1 MWSRGFSLVY
11 AHTLVLAGEV
21 ERGRQLAESTLAL
34 VDAHSVG
41 RTENWFSRER
51 AAAFAVLRDDGRA
64 LDELEISVRTGKLYR
79 WWYLAG
85 HDPLYAHLRGNPRF
99 QMLDGQARQHIDRQR
114 ALLEEMR
121 RKARVPRRAE

>member
-1 MWSRGFSLVY
+1 M
-11 AHTLVLAGEV
+11 
-21 ERGRQLAESTLAL
+21 AL
-34 VDAHSVG
+34 VDAHGVG

-51 AAAFAVLRDDGRA
+51 AAAFAVLRDDDRA

-99 QMLDGQARQHIDRQR
+99 QALDAQARQHIVRQR
-114 ALLEEMR
+114 TLLEEMR
-121 RKARVPRRAE
+121 RKGTVPSRAE